1 METKTKTGVFRVRH
15 PDVGA
20 NGLLRPD
27 VLFDY
32 MQELAGDHAEELGFG
47 YNALKEKKLTWILS
61 RLCLSMER
69 FPAYGEEIQIQTWPS
84 GVDSLFATREFVFK
98 SSKGAHSEHE
108 TVAHASS
115 CWLVFHTERMRPVRV
130 SSLGV
135 DLSVYSN
142 MPRFFPGLGKMVR
155 QEVSHPLTVRVME
168 TMIDL
173 NEHVNNARYIGLV
186 YDWLADRLGKIPQ
199 IKSLHVNYVAATQR
213 GALLTTAGRIDGE
226 RFYVESS
233 QENSLHFQAEG
244 ELI

>member
-1 METKTKTGVFRVRH
+1 METKTKTGFFRVRH

-47 YNALKEKKLTWILS
+47 YNALREKQLTWILS
-61 RLCLSMER
+61 RLCLSIER
-69 FPAYGEEIQIQTWPS
+69 FPAYGEEVRIQTWPS

-98 SSKGAHSEHE
+98 CAKDTHSEPE
-108 TVAHASS
+108 TIARASS

-135 DLSVYSN
+135 DLSAYSDQ
-142 MPRFFPGLGKMVR
+142 PRFFPGLGKMVR

-173 NEHVNNARYIGLV
+173 NDHVNNARYIGLV

-199 IKSLHVNYVAATQR
+199 MKSLHVNYVAATQR
-213 GALLTTAGRIDGE
+213 GAFLTTAGSIEGQ

-233 QENSLHFQAEG
+233 EENSLHFQAEG
-244 ELI
+244 GLV

>member
-47 YNALKEKKLTWILS
+47 YNALKEKNLTWILS
-61 RLCLSMER
+61 RLCLSMDR

-98 SSKGAHSEHE
+98 SSKDAHSEPE
-108 TVAHASS
+108 TVARASS

-135 DLSVYSN
+135 DLSAYSD

-213 GALLTTAGRIDGE
+213 GALLTTAGRVEGE

-244 ELI
+244 ELV

>member
-98 SSKGAHSEHE
+98 SSKVAHSESE
-108 TVAHASS
+108 TVARASS

-135 DLSVYSN
+135 DLSVYSD

-186 YDWLADRLGKIPQ
+186 YDWLTDRLSKIPQ